1 MPKDV
6 ISKYYKIAEFFDDDI
21 DSIAI
26 AIRAVGAT
34 NKPTWI
40 YRDLTELWIKKYEE
54 QIDFLYEL
62 ITNPLVIQILKEYVT
77 DIKKLGEKY
86 NFKPSHFI
94 RKGALSCKNI
104 DVDKKLIGGIV
115 EFFIDREEKLKIK
128 NNNNRKKQYSNKQL
142 LFNFEWE

>member
-6 ISKYYKIAEFFDDDI
+6 ISKYYEIAEFFDDDI

-62 ITNPLVIQILKEYVT
+62 ITNEDAIHILKAYIR
-77 DIKKLGEKY
+77 DIMLLGDKY
-86 NFKPSHFI
+86 SFKPSHFI
-94 RKGALSCKNI
+94 KKGAANKDIKFEKIEKCKK
-104 DVDKKLIGGIV
+104 DKKY
-115 EFFIDREEKLKIK
+115 D
-128 NNNNRKKQYSNKQL
+128 NQMC
-142 LFNFEWE
+142 FNFEWE